1 MNPIKKIIAY
11 SSLLI
16 ALSIFATGCDILEQ
30 AQKMVNFTNCQF
42 KVQSVD
48 NVQIAGINVQNIKTL
63 NDLTVLDAA
72 KVMAMV
78 ATNSFP
84 LTFNLNLQA
93 KNPNANAAG
102 MNQLQWIL
110 LIDNIQMVSGNLNQS
125 VNIPANNGVANI
137 PLNIRVDLKQ
147 VLKGKSADAIMNF
160 GLNLAGA
167 GNKPTRI
174 TMKLKPTIMVGSYPL
189 KYPDYI
195 TIGTEFK

>member
-1 MNPIKKIIAY
+1 MKTLQKTLLY
-11 SSLLI
+11 SFILVTISFF
-16 ALSIFATGCDILEQ
+16 SSGCDILEQ
-30 AQKMVNFTNCQF
+30 AQKMMNFTNCQF

-48 NVQIAGINVQNIKTL
+48 NVQLAGINVQNIKSL
-63 NDLTVLDAA
+63 NDLNVLDAA

-93 KNPNANAAG
+93 KNPNTSAAG

-110 LIDNIQMVSGNLNQS
+110 FIDNIQMVSGNLNKA
-125 VNIPANNGVANI
+125 VTIPANNGVANV
-137 PLNIRVDLKQ
+137 PLAISVDLKQ
-147 VLKGKSADAIMNF
+147 VLKGKTADAIMNF

-167 GNKPTRI
+167 GNKPTRV

>member
-16 ALSIFATGCDILEQ
+16 TLSIFATGCDILEQ